1 MRVLA
6 FDTSS
11 QRASAAVLDGDSL
24 LARREADVARHGKA
38 LEPLL
43 RAVLEAASLAPSD
56 LDLVAV
62 GLGPGSFTGTRIGV
76 AAAKGLAFGCEVPL
90 VGVGSLEV
98 LAAGVGDAGL
108 CAPLVD
114 AGRGRVYGAVYE
126 LGPGAPVLRLGPF
139 DLPPADAVSHAREA
153 AGDAP
158 LRIVGNGIARH
169 EAIKAVAKA
178 SDGELTPD
186 AEVLGRLALVRHAA
200 GAIAPPGLEP
210 VYVRSSDA
218 KLPARALETQAST
231 KLS

>member
-11 QRASAAVLDGDSL
+11 QRASAAVLVGGSL
-24 LARREADVARHGKA
+24 AARQEADVARHGKA

-43 RAVLEAASLAPSD
+43 RAVLQAAELTPAD

-76 AAAKGLAFGCEVPL
+76 AAAKGLAFGAGVPL

-98 LAAGVGDAGL
+98 LAAGLGESGL

-126 LGPGAPVLRLGPF
+126 LSAERPIARLEPF
-139 DLPPADAVSHAREA
+139 DLLPSEA
-153 AGDAP
+153 LSRIGEVGDA
-158 LRIVGNGIARH
+158 RIVGNAIERH
-169 EAIKAVAKA
+169 QAIGTVAEAN
-178 SDGELTPD
+178 DGERTPD
-186 AEVLGRLALVRHAA
+186 AEVLGRLALLCHAA
-200 GAIAPPGLEP
+200 GEIAPPGLEP

-218 KLPARALETQAST
+218 KLPARSLAVQAST
-231 KLS
+231 KPS

>member
-11 QRASAAVLDGDSL
+11 QRASAAVVDGASL
-24 LARREADVARHGKA
+24 LASEQAEVARHGKA

-43 RAVLEAASLAPSD
+43 RSVVASAELALAD
-56 LDLVAV
+56 LDLIAV

-76 AAAKGLAFGCEVPL
+76 AAAKGLAFGCGIPL
-90 VGVGSLEV
+90 VGVPSLEV
-98 LAAGVGDAGL
+98 LAAGTEASL

-114 AGRGRVYGAVYE
+114 AGRGRVYGALYA
-126 LGPGAPVLRLGPF
+126 LGADRPALRLDPF
-139 DLPPADAVSHAREA
+139 DLPPAEAVQWVREA
-153 AGDAP
+153 TDGS

-169 EAIKAVAKA
+169 EAIAAVADA
-178 SDGELTPD
+178 ADGERTPD
-186 AEVLGRLALVRHAA
+186 AEVLARLALVRFAA
-200 GAIAPPGLEP
+200 GETAPPGLEP

-218 KLPARALETQAST
+218 KLPARPLAQPST